1 MTMRGSYQE
10 KSKYPTEQLKDI
22 YYQTLIDNEWL
33 LNSGY
38 QLNKSKNHLYVTN
51 WTMIDKEERY
61 IEIYLPVLRTA

>member
-1 MTMRGSYQE
+1 MFAGIMMTMRGSYQE

-38 QLNKSKNHLYVTN
+38 
-51 WTMIDKEERY
+51 
-61 IEIYLPVLRTA
+61 